1 MKECTAC
8 KKEYDSHMNFCV
20 DCGGRLTEQAIKC
33 ISCAHELK
41 PKMKFC
47 PWCGTSQDGPTPS
60 GTGQGK
66 GISLGDKN
74 VIAGDIIAGKED
86 YNISGN
92 ATFVNTQDES
102 SSVVKCAVCGKRM
115 KIIDSFECPKC
126 HAEVC
131 NNHFHQQSGNCE
143 VCNPLSKS
151 RQENHT
157 RANELADQGQ
167 QAYFNSN
174 DKEAVSC
181 FNKAIELDPG
191 NYKAYT
197 GLADVYNARGEY
209 EDALICA
216 NKAMELNPKHI
227 YTYIVKS
234 YVYINMG
241 KRDEAFQSISKAL
254 SLQPNS
260 TDAQRAM
267 GSWYE
272 TGGEYDKAIRSYQ
285 KAYEIDPQNHRAVNK
300 IGWVY
305 LIKNEFEECLH
316 YQQKSLQIKPDYVEA
331 LYASAICYYYL
342 DQPEKSINLLEK
354 IVNKYPDYIEAYW
367 MIATCLKDQKKNDDA
382 LNYIRKGIDIEPNNA
397 NILTTYAQILLAE
410 NQIDQSLAA
419 LNKVLEQDP
428 GNEIAQNQKNEIETL
443 DNDELLK
450 IVRGQMTQKGYS
462 VYSNFEEDKENA
474 DLYCF
479 GPNSV
484 YLIHLFAKNERWDA
498 LDVIDDKEDHPIW
511 LSDEY
516 YMTSPVWILNEAK
529 RKFAQS
535 LTILGN
541 DADDDDED
549 SFDPDFDYNSKNI
562 YTLSS
567 HDDYIVEVKKMIVVA
582 RGTLNISTEAQI
594 KLNEEGIK
602 VVTLGSGVARNAP
615 TLGSYIEDLSAK
627 PELPEDVLST
637 LSLALASGDLDE

>member
-1 MKECTAC
+1 
-8 KKEYDSHMNFCV
+8 
-20 DCGGRLTEQAIKC
+20 
-33 ISCAHELK
+33 
-41 PKMKFC
+41 MKFC
-47 PWCGTSQDGPTPS
+47 PWCGTSQDGPKPQNTN
-60 GTGQGK
+60 QGK
-66 GISLGDKN
+66 GVSLGDKN

-92 ATFVNTQDES
+92 ATFVNNQDES

-131 NNHFHQQSGNCE
+131 NNHFHQKSGDCE

-151 RQENHT
+151 GQENHA
-157 RANELADQGQ
+157 RANKLADEGH
-167 QAYFNSN
+167 QAYLNSK

-209 EDALICA
+209 DEALICA
-216 NKAMELNPKHI
+216 NKAMELNPKYI

-234 YVYINMG
+234 YVYINLG

-285 KAYEIDPQNHRAVNK
+285 KAYEIDPQNYRAVNK

-305 LIKNEFEECLH
+305 LIKNEFNECLQ

-331 LYASAICYYYL
+331 LYTSAICYYYL
-342 DQPEKSINLLEK
+342 DQLDNAISILEK
-354 IVNKYPDYIEAYW
+354 MINQYPDYIDSYW
-367 MIATCLKDQKKNDDA
+367 MLATCLKDKNDNVSA
-382 LNYIRKGIDIEPNNA
+382 LEYLKIGKDLDPHNV
-397 NILTTYAQILLAE
+397 NILTTYAQILLDE
-410 NQIDQSLAA
+410 NQIDESLAV
-419 LNKVLEQDP
+419 LNNVLEINP
-428 GNEIAQNQKNEIETL
+428 LNEIAKKQKQELENL
-443 DNDELLK
+443 DYDELEK
-450 IVRGQMTQKGYS
+450 IIRGIMTQKGYS
-462 VYSNFEEDKENA
+462 VYSNYEEGKNNA

-484 YLIHLFAKNERWDA
+484 YLVNLFVKDEAWEA
-498 LDVIDDKEDHPIW
+498 LDVIDNAEDHPIW
-511 LSDEY
+511 TSEKY
-516 YMTSPVWILNEAK
+516 YMTSPAWILNEAK
-529 RKFAQS
+529 QIFAQN
-535 LTILGN
+535 LMVLGN
-541 DADDDDED
+541 DADDNDED
-549 SFDPDFDYNSKNI
+549 FFDPDFDYNSKNI

-567 HDDYIVEVKKMIVVA
+567 HDDYRVEIKKMIVVA
-582 RGTLNISTEAQI
+582 KGTLNISTEAQI

-602 VVTLGSGVARNAP
+602 VVKLGVGNANGA
-615 TLGSYIEDLSAK
+615 TSLNNYVEDLSSK
-627 PELPEDVLST
+627 PTLPEDVLNT
-637 LSLALASGDLDE
+637 LGYALVDGDIE